1 MRQSLV
7 QRLSTA
13 FALLALVVLL
23 AFGGGIR
30 YLCYCTG
37 EVVVTV
43 HEHCHGHDDADHH
56 HEDSPSKEED
66 HGDHDHELVKSPT
79 DLRLPSNPG
88 TPELKWVPL
97 AWTPL
102 VAVNAI
108 CLSPAEAG
116 PAPVS
121 TFHDPPPPAPCVT
134 RSVVFLI

>member
-1 MRQSLV
+1 MRQSHV
-7 QRLSTA
+7 QRFFTA
-13 FALLALVVLL
+13 LALLALVVLL

-37 EVVVTV
+37 NLVVSL
-43 HEHCHGHDDADHH
+43 HEQCHGHGDAGHH
-56 HEDSPSKEED
+56 DEDLPGEEED
-66 HGDHDHELVKSPT
+66 HSDHEHELVKSPT

-102 VAVNAI
+102 VAENTI

-121 TFHDPPPPAPCVT
+121 SFLDPPPPVLLVK